1 MILRAIGG
9 GVVGSLLSG
18 WLLGRPGAIGGA
30 VVGVILAT
38 R

>member
-9 GVVGSLLSG
+9 GVVGMLLGG
-18 WLLGRPGAIGGA
+18 WVLGRPGAVGGA